1 MATRFFPHFIS
12 LEGFLTTGYKIKI
25 RISVYIQFVKL
36 V

>member
-25 RISVYIQFVKL
+25 RIFV
-36 V
+36 